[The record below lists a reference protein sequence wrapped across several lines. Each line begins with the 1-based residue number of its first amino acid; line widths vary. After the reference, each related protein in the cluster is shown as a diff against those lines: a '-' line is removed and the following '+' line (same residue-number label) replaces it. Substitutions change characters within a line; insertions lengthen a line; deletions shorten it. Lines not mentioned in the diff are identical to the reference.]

1 MEAVESHTRNLP
13 FLMDLLMRDQ
23 KSPPDLIAVTRG
35 PGMKP
40 CLSVGVS
47 FAKALSFA
55 WGVPLV
61 GVHHMQAHAL
71 TPHLEAAIQRANGND
86 VHVPQY
92 PFLTLLYGS
101 TPPPSS
107 FFHLE
112 RVVD

>member
-13 FLMDLLMRDQ
+13 LLVDSVMSYQ

-71 TPHLEAAIQRANGND
+71 TPHLEAAIKRANGID
-86 VHVPQY
+86 IHVPQY

-101 TPPPSS
+101 TPPPLLSS
-107 FFHLE
+107 GT
-112 RVVD
+112 RA